1 MRQIEAGSKLK
12 MKKMK
17 KQIFTF
23 MMAIVT
29 VVSFAQCPTGQ
40 TEVSI
45 DVSTDNW
52 GFEVYWE
59 LTPTGNT
66 CGSGS
71 TIFSGGNTAVGCN
84 ANNATSGGYANN
96 SVISEGPWCLTDG
109 ATYDILSRDGYGD
122 GGTGFAVNIATFPLY
137 TYSATDASETFSF
150 TVNAP
155 PAIDGAMQHV
165 ETPAYVFI
173 GTVDVKGKMKNLG
186 STTINSMD
194 VNYSIMGGATVTQ
207 NLSSLTIAPFTT
219 FSFTHPTAWYPP
231 ATGSYPLD
239 LWISNINGQ
248 GADAVP
254 SNDNLTKTI
263 NIKNPIPNIIS
274 SYTSTINTFTYDI
287 IVNATNQVNTPR
299 DLDFHPNGNLWVINT
314 GTENGGGSTVKIT
327 NPGISSQNS
336 LWQQDGNAWHFMSL
350 PSGIA
355 FSNNGNF
362 ATTTSV
368 FDANHNGGTPFTGP
382 SLWSSDPAI
391 YAQPSGGNG
400 SHIDMLHES
409 PNSMG
414 IASQEENVFWVYD
427 NYNHDIAMIDFA
439 EDHGPGN
446 DDHSDGR
453 ILRYQG
459 MGLDA
464 INTTIV
470 CHLKLDKA
478 KKWLYFVDGGNQRIM
493 RLDITTGIVGGAPSW
508 PSGGAY
514 EPLAEYKKVLGF
526 TWEIVANTGL
536 IEPAGIDIIDDR
548 LVVTDHSNGDI
559 IFYDISNIPATE
571 IGRLQTN
578 EPGIMGIVLGPEG
591 KIWYANHIL
600 NKVVKIEPSTILL
613 ADDKLEIK
621 KNTFIF
627 PNPATNYIHID
638 RGNFSTENIGLR
650 ISDISGK
657 EVLYISNMTKNTVN
671 ISHLASGFYFVHM
684 EDGRKKMSKKLII
697 E

>member
-1 MRQIEAGSKLK
+1 
-12 MKKMK
+12 MK

-23 MMAIVT
+23 LIAIAT
-29 VVSFAQCPTGQ
+29 VISFAQCPTGQ

-52 GFEVYWE
+52 GFEIYWE

-84 ANNATSGGYANN
+84 ANSASSGGYANN
-96 SVISEGPWCLTDG
+96 TTVSEGPWCLTDG

-122 GGTGFAVNIATFPLY
+122 GGSGFAVNIATFPLY

-173 GTVDVKGKMKNLG
+173 GTVDVKGKIKNLG

-207 NLSSLTIAPFTT
+207 NLSSLNIAPFTT
-219 FSFTHPTAWYPP
+219 FSFTHPAAWYPA
-231 ATGSYPLD
+231 ATGAYTLD

-274 SYTSTINTFTYDI
+274 SYTSTTNTFTYDI
-287 IVNATNQVNTPR
+287 IVNVTNQVNTPR
-299 DLDFHPNGNLWVINT
+299 DLDFHPNGDLWVINT

-327 NPGISSQNS
+327 NPGTTSQNS

-355 FSNNGNF
+355 FSNNENF
-362 ATTTSV
+362 ATSTSV

-400 SHIDMLHES
+400 SHLDMLHES

-414 IASQEENVFWVYD
+414 IASQEENIFWLYD
-427 NYNHDIAMIDFA
+427 DNSHDIAMYDFV

-446 DDHSDGR
+446 SDHDDGR

-459 MGLDA
+459 MGLNA

-470 CHLKLDKA
+470 CHLILDKA
-478 KKWLYFVDGGNQRIM
+478 KKWLYFVDGGNQRII
-493 RLDITTGIVGGAPSW
+493 RLDITTGIPGGAPSW
-508 PSGGAY
+508 PSGGPY
-514 EPLAEYKKVLGF
+514 ETLAEYKKVIGF

-536 IEPAGIDIIDDR
+536 VEPAGIDIIDDR

-559 IFYDISNIPATE
+559 IFYDVSNIPATE

-578 EPGIMGIVLGPEG
+578 EPGIMGVVLGPEG
-591 KIWYANHIL
+591 KIWYANHTL
-600 NKVVKIEPSTILL
+600 NKVVKIEPSTIILGENEIG
-613 ADDKLEIK
+613 LET
-621 KNTFIF
+621 NTSIF
-627 PNPATNYIHID
+627 PNPATDYISID
-638 RGNFSTENIGLR
+638 KSNFSDGNIQLS

-657 EVLYISNMTKNTVN
+657 EVLQIPNLTKNTVN
-671 ISHLASGFYFVHM
+671 ISHLASGFYFVNI
-684 EDGRKKMSKKLII
+684 DNGKYKTSKKLVI

>member
-1 MRQIEAGSKLK
+1 
-12 MKKMK
+12 MK

-23 MMAIVT
+23 LIVIAT
-29 VVSFAQCPTGQ
+29 IVSFAQCPAGE

-52 GFEVYWE
+52 GFEIYWE
-59 LTPTGNT
+59 LTPTGST

-84 ANNATSGGYANN
+84 ANNASSGGYADNTTIN
-96 SVISEGPWCLTDG
+96 EGPWCLTDG

-122 GGTGFAVNIATFPLY
+122 GGAGFAVNIATFPLY
-137 TYSATDASETFSF
+137 TYSAANASETFSF

-155 PAIDGAMQHV
+155 PPIDGSLQRV
-165 ETPAYVFI
+165 ETPAYMFI
-173 GTVDVKGKMKNLG
+173 GAVDVKGKIKNLG
-186 STTINSMD
+186 STIINSMD

-207 NLSSLTIAPFTT
+207 NLSSLNIVPFTT
-219 FSFTHPTAWYPP
+219 FNFTHPTAWYPP
-231 ATGSYPLD
+231 STGAYALD

-248 GADAVP
+248 GVDAVP

-263 NIKNPIPNIIS
+263 NIKSPIPNIIS
-274 SYTSTINTFTYDI
+274 SYTSTTNTFTYDI
-287 IVNATNQVNTPR
+287 IVDAANQVNTPR
-299 DLDFHPNGNLWVINT
+299 DLDFHPNGDLWVINT

-327 NPGISSQNS
+327 NPGITSQNS

-400 SHIDMLHES
+400 SHIDMLHEN

-414 IASQEENVFWVYD
+414 IASQEENIFWLYD
-427 NYNHDIAMIDFA
+427 NYNHDIVMIDFV

-459 MGLDA
+459 MGLNA

-514 EPLAEYKKVLGF
+514 EPLAEYRKVLGF
-526 TWEIVANTGL
+526 TWEIVANTSL

-559 IFYDISNIPATE
+559 IFYDISNIPGTE

-591 KIWYANHIL
+591 KIWYANHTL

-613 ADDKLEIK
+613 PDDNLEIN

-684 EDGRKKMSKKLII
+684 EDGRKKMNKKLII